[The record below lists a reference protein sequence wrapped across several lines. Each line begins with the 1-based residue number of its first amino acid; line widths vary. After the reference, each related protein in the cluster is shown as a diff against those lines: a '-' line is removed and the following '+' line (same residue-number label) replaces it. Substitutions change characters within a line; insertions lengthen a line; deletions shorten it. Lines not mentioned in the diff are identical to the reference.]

1 MTEQRAAAPLP
12 PRRLGPPE
20 APRRF
25 SARISPALSAGT
37 AQSAAPALLPLPGR
51 GEERT
56 RHGSG
61 TAAATLARAQP
72 RRNPAHPLPP
82 APGRQL
88 TVTAAPA
95 ARAPSSGRASPPA
108 RPAAGRERRTPRPRY
123 LSRGLLSA
131 SFPPVTGRCEDGGSA
146 VQIPGERRRAATG
159 RGRGRPSRGKGL
171 GGRPPGARLLGRP
184 SAADAGCGTAGA
196 GAGGGGSV
204 LSAAAG
210 RSSPE
215 RDGQLGPAAPWAAAA
230 GRESAR
236 RLKGERLLCGAGRRA
251 RTGPLNGLP
260 PGASPRP
267 SERGLSPP
275 PRDSAFCRKAR
286 GLPRG
291 SPL

>member
-1 MTEQRAAAPLP
+1 MAEARFKYPESDAARPQGGGGVGRHVVRGWAGGRQARGSSAVPRP
-12 PRRLGPPE
+12 PTPAVGRLG
-20 APRRF
+20 
-25 SARISPALSAGT
+25 
-37 AQSAAPALLPLPGR
+37 
-51 GEERT
+51 
-56 RHGSG
+56 
-61 TAAATLARAQP
+61 LAR
-72 RRNPAHPLPP
+72 
-82 APGRQL
+82 
-88 TVTAAPA
+88 
-95 ARAPSSGRASPPA
+95 
-108 RPAAGRERRTPRPRY
+108 
-123 LSRGLLSA
+123 
-131 SFPPVTGRCEDGGSA
+131 
-146 VQIPGERRRAATG
+146 
-159 RGRGRPSRGKGL
+159 
-171 GGRPPGARLLGRP
+171 
-184 SAADAGCGTAGA
+184 
-196 GAGGGGSV
+196 GGGSV

-215 RDGQLGPAAPWAAAA
+215 RDGQLGPAAPRAAAA